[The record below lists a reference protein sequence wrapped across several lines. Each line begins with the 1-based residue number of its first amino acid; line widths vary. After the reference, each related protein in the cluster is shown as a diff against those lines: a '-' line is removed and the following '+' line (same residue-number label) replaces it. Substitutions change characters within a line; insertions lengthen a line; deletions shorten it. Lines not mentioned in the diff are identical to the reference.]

1 MELDLDT
8 FWGPFWCSHPGLS
21 VACVSSSEGRDEE
34 VEEGS
39 FSVRILCSHSSL
51 FPAVYEGRSA
61 RPPWMCGK
69 AYRWRGFKSE
79 MTVEDW
85 AVGIQLRLW
94 SSSEL
99 RHHQAQVGW
108 GGVLDAAPQA
118 RGKFREVF
126 LLNHGSHFPLQPAC
140 ALPSARPVNSSM
152 CPWPQSPCG
161 QPSRLSRT

>member
-8 FWGPFWCSHPGLS
+8 FWGPYWCSHPGLS
-21 VACVSSSEGRDEE
+21 VACVSSSEGRDVE

-61 RPPWMCGK
+61 RPSLNVWESIWMK
-69 AYRWRGFKSE
+69 
-79 MTVEDW
+79 
-85 AVGIQLRLW
+85 GIQEWNDCWGLSGGDPVKALKQLW
-94 SSSEL
+94 AETSPSTGG
-99 RHHQAQVGW
+99 VW
-108 GGVLDAAPQA
+108 GVLDAAPQA

-126 LLNHGSHFPLQPAC
+126 LLNHGSHSPLQPAC
-140 ALPSARPVNSSM
+140 ALPSARPFNSSV

-161 QPSRLSRT
+161 HPSSLSRT